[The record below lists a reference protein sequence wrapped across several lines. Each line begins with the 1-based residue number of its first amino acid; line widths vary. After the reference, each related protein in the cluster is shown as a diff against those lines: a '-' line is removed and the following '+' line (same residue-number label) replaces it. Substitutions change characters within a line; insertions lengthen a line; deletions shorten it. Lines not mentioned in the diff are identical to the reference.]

1 MQFAV
6 LGPLLVSGDGDGEIP
21 LAAGRL
27 RVLLAALVV
36 RANRVVP
43 VDELVEIV
51 WDGIRRPRPT
61 RRDRAADPR
70 LTGAL
75 RRVTELLYGNE
86 SDEPLEGALN
96 RLIPPSPQES

>member
-36 RANRVVP
+36 RANRVVA
-43 VDELVEIV
+43 VDELAEIV
-51 WDGIRRPRPT
+51 WDGAPPAEAARTVRRYVVR
-61 RRDRAADPR
+61 
-70 LTGAL
+70 L
-75 RRVTELLYGNE
+75 RRAWARRWRRG
-86 SDEPLEGALN
+86 S
-96 RLIPPSPQES
+96 